1 MAGRS
6 QTSGYRPRSG
16 FTLIE
21 LLIMIAIVAVMVGLL
36 LPAVQRVR
44 DAAARAQCANNLKQ
58 IGLALHNFNDSR
70 GFLPPGNELSAPGS
84 SAPTKTNWA
93 IQILPYL
100 EQEALYRQYNDSA
113 SNSDSANKPVR
124 EAFVKV
130 YTCPSDPMP
139 HRIQRPPTGPGR
151 FVDYMTSNY
160 RAVAGRSEGLNFYE
174 VVNNPPTLA
183 PSAKNLPYDWRG
195 PMHAYLPALQLGRE
209 SLTSIPDGTT
219 YTLMIGEYATTS
231 AESRRSLWAYS
242 YGSYSVGTAVP
253 DGRTLIPDFD
263 RCAYTLGAGEQ
274 ACSRGWGSF
283 HAGSNV
289 INFVFCDGSVR
300 AVSTGIQVNMFAHLG
315 SIAGADPVPD

>member
-6 QTSGYRPRSG
+6 RTTGDRPRSG

-21 LLIMIAIVAVMVGLL
+21 LLIIVAILAVMVGLL

-58 IGLALHNFNDSR
+58 IGLALHTFNDIR
-70 GFLPPGNELSAPGS
+70 TFLPPGNELSGLGS
-84 SAPTKTNWA
+84 IAPTKSNWA

-100 EQEALYRQYNDSA
+100 EQDALYQKYNDSVY
-113 SNSDSANKPVR
+113 NSDSDNRPVR
-124 EAFVKV
+124 ETFVKV
-130 YTCPSDPMP
+130 YTCPSDPKP
-139 HRIQRPPTGPGR
+139 HHLQQPSSGPGR
-151 FVDYMTSNY
+151 FVNYMTSNY
-160 RAVAGRSEGLNFYE
+160 RAVAGRSEGQNFYE
-174 VVNNPPTLA
+174 VINNPPNLA

-195 PMHAYLPALQLGRE
+195 PMHAYLPALGFGHE

-219 YTLMIGEYATTS
+219 NTLMVGEYATST
-231 AESRRSLWAYS
+231 ADSRRTLWAYS

-253 DGRTLIPDFD
+253 DGRTLIPDFN

-283 HAGSNV
+283 HAGSSV

-300 AVSTGIQVNMFAHLG
+300 AVSTGIQVNMFANLG